1 VVLTPTT
8 TPRYF
13 TFLSHP
19 ATTTADNT
27 QKLQAFL
34 EHVMESEIVLDGT
47 LADNQT
53 QIRELW
59 SWREGITE
67 VLGHEGGVYK
77 YDLSI
82 PISELYDLV
91 NDTRDRLTEAG
102 LVGDTPDHPVVDVV
116 GYGHMGDANLHLNI
130 PTRGFSKDVEKALE
144 PFVYEWVQKRNGSI
158 SAEHGLGVTKK
169 PYVGYSKDETMM
181 RLMRQIKDLYDPVSG
196 YHLSCV
202 TCANTPTE
210 GYHEPLQVHINRAL
224 AIYHISSS
232 PTLSRCHPI
241 PPTPPPHHQNHRQK
255 TRPNPPINP
264 LPLPL
269 IKKLLHPLL
278 HSLRKLFHERSP
290 REGKIAAVQQP
301 LVAEGEA
308 VDEGF

>member
-1 VVLTPTT
+1 
-8 TPRYF
+8 
-13 TFLSHP
+13 
-19 ATTTADNT
+19 
-27 QKLQAFL
+27 
-34 EHVMESEIVLDGT
+34 MESEIVLDGT

-181 RLMRQIKDLYDPVSG
+181 RLMKQIKDLYDPVG
-196 YHLSCV
+196 GIQHLSCV

-210 GYHEPLQVHINRAL
+210 GHYEPLQVHINL
-224 AIYHISSS
+224 ISLYTTQFPS
-232 PTLSRCHPI
+232 PTLPSCYPT
-241 PPTPPPHHQNHRQK
+241 PLTPPPPPSPSEATSPHSPYKPFPSAPHQTAPPSPPSSAAQTPPQK
-255 TRPNPPINP
+255 Q
-264 LPLPL
+264 
-269 IKKLLHPLL
+269 
-278 HSLRKLFHERSP
+278 SP
-290 REGKIAAVQQP
+290 
-301 LVAEGEA
+301 
-308 VDEGF
+308 